1 MQLFIQYM
9 PYTYE
14 KMISKA
20 RYYFNTRENFVGLH
34 ILESYHCSS
43 VPYKYKYELYEKC
56 WHRLSSIYTRKSK
69 PYTAAAIRTAIN
81 SWLV

>member
-20 RYYFNTRENFVGLH
+20 RYYFNTREDFVGLH

-43 VPYKYKYELYEKC
+43 APYKFKYDFYDEVLASVVE
-56 WHRLSSIYTRKSK
+56 HIY
-69 PYTAAAIRTAIN
+69 
-81 SWLV
+81 

>member
-1 MQLFIQYM
+1 M

-20 RYYFNTRENFVGLH
+20 RYYFNTREDFVGLH

-43 VPYKYKYELYEKC
+43 APYKFKYDFYDEVLASVVE
-56 WHRLSSIYTRKSK
+56 HIY
-69 PYTAAAIRTAIN
+69 
-81 SWLV
+81 